1 MEAIMNPRVAHASGI
16 ALASLLLIAP
26 AFAQGEGKR
35 VALVIGNNDYTGVT
49 ALRNAVND
57 ARLIDK
63 ALSEA
68 NFRTILKSNA
78 TKNDMEDAFADFVG
92 KLGPDDTALF
102 FYAGHGLQI
111 ENENLLVPIDFQV
124 ADTPVR
130 SKARCFSISQ
140 WMDELRRRN
149 PKISIIILDACR
161 SNPVAD
167 RLRLTA
173 GLATPVSQMS
183 ETKILYSTQPNSV
196 AADNPN
202 GSNSWFTEAL
212 AEEIGKPDLELA
224 EIIRRVTR
232 TVKAETSDKQMPF
245 DTGSLSSRFYFHA
258 PEGETGDVSV
268 VAVQAQKWWE
278 AAKVREQREDWKEA
292 IELVGRVLA
301 KKPGGTLENTAKQKL
316 IYLEARRDAQGRF
329 ESGDFKAAAAAYDQA
344 YRIDPFSIDS
354 AFQGVNSNLLN
365 DRLDEAVRLLKA
377 IRVRGTSDA
386 IGKANAMLKEIAAV
400 YPDAGKELQAGV
412 PPPPP
417 VKEIFQG
424 IQFGI
429 PDFDA
434 GRRFLSESP
443 VDVGRYHKD
452 LEAAI
457 PAQPAQGAAPVAAA
471 VTIEAHKPGDRDPA
485 PEAGVRPNPDAFH
498 LEVVSTG
505 RTISIVKTGPSDAG
519 YLKLT
524 GPYGETE
531 VALDG
536 YVKSKSVPASL
547 ALPAGN
553 YEVRAMEKGKVLY
566 TEQVEIKPLTTRELT
581 IKK

>member
-1 MEAIMNPRVAHASGI
+1 MQSVLCWPPCCWW
-16 ALASLLLIAP
+16 LP

-35 VALVIGNNDYTGVT
+35 MALVIGNNDYTGVT

-57 ARLIDK
+57 ARLIEK

-78 TKNDMEDAFADFVG
+78 TKSDMEDAFAEFVG
-92 KLGPDDTALF
+92 KLGPDDTAF

-111 ENENLLVPIDFQV
+111 ENENLLVPVDFQA

-161 SNPVAD
+161 SNPIAD

-173 GLATPVSQMS
+173 GLATPVSQLS

-196 AADNPN
+196 AEDNPN
-202 GSNSWFTEAL
+202 GNNSWFTEAL
-212 AEEIGKPDLELA
+212 ADEIGKPNLELA
-224 EIIRRVTR
+224 EIIRQVTR
-232 TVKAETSDKQMPF
+232 MVKAETGDKQMPF
-245 DTGSLSSRFYFHA
+245 DTGSLSSRFYFHS
-258 PEGETGDVSV
+258 PEGETADAA
-268 VAVQAQKWWE
+268 VAGVQLQKWWE
-278 AAKVREQREDWKEA
+278 TARVREQREDWNEA
-292 IELVGRVLA
+292 IEFVGRVLA
-301 KKPGGTLENTAKQKL
+301 KKAGGTLENMAKQKL
-316 IYLEARRDAQGRF
+316 VYLEARRDAQSRF

-344 YRIDPFSIDS
+344 YKIDPFSIDS
-354 AFQGVNSNLLN
+354 AFQGVNSNLLH

-386 IGKANAMLKEIAAV
+386 IAKANAMLKEISAV

-417 VKEIFQG
+417 VNEIFQG

-443 VDVGRYHKD
+443 VEVARYGKD
-452 LEAAI
+452 MQAAI
-457 PAQPAQGAAPVAAA
+457 PSQPVQGSQPLVAAA
-471 VTIEAHKPGDRDPA
+471 AVIETHKPGDREPV

-505 RTISIVKTGPSDAG
+505 RNISIVKTGPSDAG
-519 YLKLT
+519 ILKLN
-524 GPYGETE
+524 GPYGQTE

-536 YVKSKSVPASL
+536 YVKAKSVPASL
-547 ALPAGN
+547 TLPAGS
-553 YEVRAMEKGKVLY
+553 YEVRAVEQGKVLFS
-566 TEQVEIKPLTTRELT
+566 EQVEIKPLGTKELT
-581 IKK
+581 FTKK

>member
-1 MEAIMNPRVAHASGI
+1 MRPVPQAVRFSRHAIMAGVALGLFLSVSPAI
-16 ALASLLLIAP
+16 A
-26 AFAQGEGKR
+26 QNEGKR

-57 ARLIDK
+57 ARLMEK

-68 NFRTILKSNA
+68 NFRTILKPNA
-78 TKNDMEDAFADFVG
+78 TKNDMEDAFAEFVG
-92 KLGPDDTALF
+92 KLGPDDTAFF
-102 FYAGHGLQI
+102 FYAGHGIQI
-111 ENENLLVPIDFQV
+111 ENENLLVPVDFQV

-173 GLATPVSQMS
+173 GLATPVSQLT

-202 GSNSWFTEAL
+202 GNNSWFTEAL
-212 AEEIGKPDLELA
+212 ADQIRKPNLELA
-224 EIIRRVTR
+224 EIIRQVTR
-232 TVKAETSDKQMPF
+232 SVKAETGDRQMPF
-245 DTGSLSSRFYFHA
+245 DTGSLSSRFYFHP
-258 PEGETGDVSV
+258 PEGGETSDASV
-268 VAVQAQKWWE
+268 VGIQLQKWWE
-278 AAKVREQREDWKEA
+278 SAKVREQLGDWNEG
-292 IELVGRVLA
+292 IELVGRILA
-301 KKPGGTLENTAKQKL
+301 RKPGGTLEGMARQKL
-316 IYLEARRDAQGRF
+316 VYLEARRDAQSRF
-329 ESGDFKAAAAAYDQA
+329 ESGDFKAASVAYDLA
-344 YRIDPFSIDS
+344 YKIDPFSIDS
-354 AFQGVNSNLLN
+354 AFQGINSNLLN
-365 DRLDEAVRLLKA
+365 DRLDDAVRLLKA

-386 IGKANAMLKEIAAV
+386 INKANAMLKEIAAV
-400 YPDAGKELQAGV
+400 YPEAGKELQAGV

-424 IQFGI
+424 IQFGV

-434 GRRFLSESP
+434 GKRFLSESP
-443 VDVGRYHKD
+443 VDVARYAKD

-457 PAQPAQGAAPVAAA
+457 PAQPVIVAE
-471 VTIEAHKPGDRDPA
+471 TTGSHGPGDR
-485 PEAGVRPNPDAFH
+485 EASEPGVRPNPDAFH
-498 LEVVSTG
+498 LEVVSTS
-505 RTISIVKTGPSDAG
+505 RNISIVKTGSPQDTG
-519 YLKLT
+519 FLKLN

-536 YVKSKSVPASL
+536 YVKAKSVPASL
-547 ALPAGN
+547 TLPAGN
-553 YEVRAMEKGKVLY
+553 YEVRAVQGGKILY
-566 TEQVEIKPLTTRELT
+566 SEQVEVKAMATRELT